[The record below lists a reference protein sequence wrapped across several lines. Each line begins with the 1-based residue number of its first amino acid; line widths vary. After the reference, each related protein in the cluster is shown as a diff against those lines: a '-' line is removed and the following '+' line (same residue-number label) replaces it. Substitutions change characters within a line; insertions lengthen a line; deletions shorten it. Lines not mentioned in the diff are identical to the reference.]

1 MAPARNRRDGPVLEL
16 VSLLADG
23 RFHSGQGLAD
33 TLGVSRTAIWKQM
46 RRLAEL
52 GLQVQTVPG
61 RGYRLS
67 QPLELLSHA
76 AITAGLDAEAAARL
90 AALEILPRTESTNE
104 VLRARLD
111 DPAAHGA
118 VCLAEY
124 QSRGRGRR
132 GRDWISPFGHNL
144 YLSLLWHFPCGPDS
158 LQGLSLAIGT
168 ALVAALEDAGL
179 QGAGLKWPNDILIE
193 GRKLGGIL
201 IDMSGASGGPT
212 AAVIGVGINV
222 AMPDSVGAVIEQ
234 DWTDLRS
241 HLPDGVS
248 RNRLAAGVINRLI
261 AAARQYEQTG
271 LAGFQPAWQRH
282 DLAHNRRVTLH
293 LPHEAV
299 DGHAR
304 GIDASGALIVE
315 IEGRQHRFSSG
326 EISLRLNTE

>member
-1 MAPARNRRDGPVLEL
+1 MLEL
-16 VSLLADG
+16 AGLLADG

-33 TLGVSRTAIWKQM
+33 TLGVSRTAIWKQV
-46 RRLAEL
+46 RRLGEL
-52 GLQVQTVPG
+52 GLDVQSVPG

-67 QPLELLSHA
+67 RPLELLSHA
-76 AITAGLDAEAAARL
+76 AITAGLDAQAAARL
-90 AALEILPRTESTNE
+90 AALEILPRTDATNE

-111 DPAAHGA
+111 DHAAHGH

-124 QSRGRGRR
+124 QRRGRGRR
-132 GRDWISPFGHNL
+132 GRDWVSPFGHNL
-144 YLSLLWHFPCGPDS
+144 YLSLLWRFPCGPDS
-158 LQGLSLAIGT
+158 MQGLSLAIGT
-168 ALVAALEDAGL
+168 ALIAVLEQTGL
-179 QGAGLKWPNDILIE
+179 QGAGLKWPNDILLE

-222 AMPDSVGAVIEQ
+222 AMPEAMGEGIEQ

-248 RNRLAAGVINRLI
+248 RNRLAAGVINQLI
-261 AAARQYEQTG
+261 AAVQQYEQTG

-293 LPHEAV
+293 LPNEAIA
-299 DGHAR
+299 GHAR

-315 IEGRQHRFSSG
+315 IEGRQRRFSSG